1 MELERLEYSSNR
13 GKHPNSLAA
22 LELARENSLKK
33 RRENR
38 EIKLKKKELELF
50 KKSEQ
55 TLDLELEIKRMNE
68 RKKENRRLEKLM
80 KEEEAKYRPLNKTQ
94 LLSVL
99 NNVFNN

>member
-1 MELERLEYSSNR
+1 MELERLEYSSHR

-38 EIKLKKKELELF
+38 DMKLKQKELEHF
-50 KKSEQ
+50 KKTEQ
-55 TLDLELEIKRMNE
+55 TLNLELEIKRMNE

-80 KEEEAKYRPLNKTQ
+80 REEEAKYRPLNKTQ

>member
-22 LELARENSLKK
+22 LQLARENSLKK

-50 KKSEQ
+50 KKSQQ

-68 RKKENRRLEKLM
+68 RKKENPRLEKLM
-80 KEEEAKYRPLNKTQ
+80 MEEEAKYRPLNKTQ

>member
-68 RKKENRRLEKLM
+68 RKKENRKCSRKFLKFSET
-80 KEEEAKYRPLNKTQ
+80 YDPTFIRN
-94 LLSVL
+94 
-99 NNVFNN
+99 